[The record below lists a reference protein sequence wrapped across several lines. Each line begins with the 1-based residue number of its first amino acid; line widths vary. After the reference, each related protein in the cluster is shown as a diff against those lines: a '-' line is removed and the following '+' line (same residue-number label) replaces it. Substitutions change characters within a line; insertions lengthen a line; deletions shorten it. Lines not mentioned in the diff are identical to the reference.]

1 MKYLKFG
8 TITLLGLLLILA
20 TGCTPEQEDPIHLI
34 QEVNASA
41 KAGMQFN
48 FATSLKGSN
57 EVPPVDTRA
66 TGMAKVK
73 ISEDETYLS
82 YRINVANIEDVL
94 FAHFH
99 MAPAGE
105 NGGVV
110 ATLFFSDPP
119 AEDPNG
125 VLVKGVITAEDV
137 TGSISGD
144 FDALV
149 NAIRSGNI
157 YINVHS
163 LEVPSG
169 ELRGQ
174 L

>member
-8 TITLLGLLLILA
+8 TITLLGLLLVLVS
-20 TGCTPEQEDPIHLI
+20 GCTPEQENPVDLI

-48 FATSLKGSN
+48 FTTALKGLN
-57 EVPPVDTRA
+57 EVPPVATRA
-66 TGMAKVK
+66 TGLAKVT
-73 ISEDETYLS
+73 ISKDGTYLS

-99 MAPAGE
+99 MAPTGE

-125 VLVKGVITAEDV
+125 VLVKGIITADDV
-137 TGSISGD
+137 SGQIEGD

-149 NAIRSGNI
+149 NAIRNGNI

-163 LEVPSG
+163 LAVPSG